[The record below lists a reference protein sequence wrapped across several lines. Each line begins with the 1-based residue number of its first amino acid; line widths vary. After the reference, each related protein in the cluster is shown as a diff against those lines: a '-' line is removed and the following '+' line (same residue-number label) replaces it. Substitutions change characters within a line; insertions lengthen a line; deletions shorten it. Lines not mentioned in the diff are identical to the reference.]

1 VTLPSGSDTTLCQT
15 GPMEADFSPVA
26 DGIELLDTGM
36 AGQWELN
43 AVYLMT
49 AEEPALVEAGPGADT
64 ERIAAALT
72 RRGLGPQ
79 DLAHVVVT
87 HIHLDH
93 AGGAGS
99 LLRRFPR
106 ADVWVHERGAVHL
119 ADPERLVASTV
130 RTYGEDRMRAFF
142 GTTLPVDPGRIRV
155 VSDADAIG
163 LGDRSLEVL
172 YTPGHAS
179 HHVAFTDSAT
189 GTVFTGEAIGS
200 HLPWVDVYRPAL
212 PPPEVD
218 VEAAL
223 ASIDRIRRRAGA
235 GSLMT
240 SHFGPIADA
249 PEGCDRAASRIR
261 AWSETVRRLSARTDD
276 VDRIAATL
284 REQAAAEHL
293 EDAGTPIDLA
303 RYDAIGSIRMN
314 AAGLERYWRKRRERE
329 AADPAAQPS

>member
-1 VTLPSGSDTTLCQT
+1 MGA
-15 GPMEADFSPVA
+15 EFSPVA

-36 AGQWELN
+36 AGQRELN
-43 AVYLMT
+43 GVYLMT
-49 AEEPALVEAGPGADT
+49 ADEPALVEAGPGADT
-64 ERIAAALT
+64 DRIVAALT
-72 RRGLGPQ
+72 RRGLGAQ

-119 ADPERLVASTV
+119 ADPERLVASTA

-142 GTTLPVDPGRIRV
+142 GTTLPVDPGRIRTV
-155 VSDADAIG
+155 VDADAIG

-179 HHVAFTDSAT
+179 HHVAFADSAT
-189 GTVFTGEAIGS
+189 GAVFTGEAIGS

-223 ASIDRIRRRAGA
+223 ASIDRIRARAGA

-240 SHFGPIADA
+240 SHFGPIGDA
-249 PEGCDRAASRIR
+249 SEGCDRAASRIR
-261 AWSETVRRLSARTDD
+261 AWSETVRRLSAHTGDI
-276 VDRIAATL
+276 DRIAATL
-284 REQAAAEHL
+284 RGQAAAEHL
-293 EDAGTPIDLA
+293 EDAGVPIDFA

-329 AADPAAQPS
+329 KADTAAQPS

>member
-1 VTLPSGSDTTLCQT
+1 MG
-15 GPMEADFSPVA
+15 ADFSPVA

-36 AGQWELN
+36 AGQRELN

-49 AEEPALVEAGPGADT
+49 ADEPALVEAGPGADT
-64 ERIAAALT
+64 DRIVAALT
-72 RRGLGPQ
+72 RRGLGAQ

-119 ADPERLVASTV
+119 ADPERLVASTA

-142 GTTLPVDPGRIRV
+142 GTTLPVDPGRIRTV
-155 VSDADAIG
+155 GDADAVG
-163 LGDRSLEVL
+163 LGDRSLDVL

-179 HHVAFTDSAT
+179 HHVAFADSAT
-189 GTVFTGEAIGS
+189 GAVFAGEAIGS

-223 ASIDRIRRRAGA
+223 ASIDRIRARA

-240 SHFGPIADA
+240 SHFGPIGDA
-249 PEGCDRAASRIR
+249 SEGCDRAASRIR
-261 AWSETVRRLSARTDD
+261 AWSETVRRLSTHTGD

-293 EDAGTPIDLA
+293 EDAGVPIDLA

-314 AAGLERYWRKRRERE
+314 AAGLERYWRKRRERQT
-329 AADPAAQPS
+329 ADTAAQPS